1 MNSVTALIS
10 EQKIVKDLSSGPF
23 FLALISSCF
32 PDSAFS
38 SCNINKKFLGFLV
51 SFCLF
56 CCVVCFV
63 VLFVCFNGETSPREI
78 PTDMEKYVLLKQ
90 SCCLKYILK
99 CIDFVQ
105 LQLLN

>member
-38 SCNINKKFLGFLV
+38 SCNINKKFFGFFVFFLFV
-51 SFCLF
+51 LLCCLF
-56 CCVVCFV
+56 CCVVC
-63 VLFVCFNGETSPREI
+63 LF
-78 PTDMEKYVLLKQ
+78 
-90 SCCLKYILK
+90 
-99 CIDFVQ
+99 
-105 LQLLN
+105 